1 MTTQQRI
8 RTAQHIALQLH
19 ADFSVQIDVTTDQ
32 RQGTDRYFASQE
44 HGLQLAYAQLSGQ
57 EELRAATI
65 ESAIA
70 RGIRSDV
77 NAYARRVRAMHAE
90 VQADSAR
97 ILEAFGL

>member
-8 RTAQHIALQLH
+8 RTALHTARQLH
-19 ADFSVQIDVTTDQ
+19 ADFSIQVGVTTDQ
-32 RQGTDRYFASQE
+32 HQGTDRYFAIQE

-57 EELRAATI
+57 EDLREATI

-70 RGIRSDV
+70 RGIRSDM

-97 ILEAFGL
+97 ILAALGL